1 MKLKLMNRSDE
12 RELFLKYIIDVY
24 LQNPNLP
31 ISRDIIYNELSRF
44 STYSGNHYI
53 IDNDSLIGVQVGLSN
68 KFRKNGSVNTFS
80 NGYFWVV
87 ENRVG
92 NNDRDFISNM
102 YNSIKIYVSVDLEN
116 IYKISELLFNF
127 MINEGITMQCKISKG
142 MRNDALVCRI
152 SGEEAA
158 RKVSDYVNNLNYE
171 SKFRP
176 NPFLLDNGKVSVA
189 MDGKLL
195 YNSVLA
201 KLLEQYF
208 DLKRN
213 TKQLDKVNC
222 DDFNVFVKNQIE
234 MLGSEQ
240 KKYFMDVYNVTDE
253 KKYKDFIMVCSLIS
267 RNLDGTLTLDELFKY
282 GDIKDISVDE
292 KKNNYY
298 KTDEDKLLY
307 VINSLANYYSVDD
320 VHKIIMKFIEN
331 GNYNLFTRRDDIRN
345 IVSDNFSQNDVRNIV
360 SNLGWNAF
368 IYASKV
374 TYDKYGE
381 EQLFAAIKGIFNAR
395 SRLGLIIPPKLLK
408 EVIVSKLNEY
418 GKSISG
424 ISLAELVLEEINKL
438 EEKKNNG

>member
-234 MLGSEQ
+234 M
-240 KKYFMDVYNVTDE
+240 
-253 KKYKDFIMVCSLIS
+253 
-267 RNLDGTLTLDELFKY
+267 
-282 GDIKDISVDE
+282 
-292 KKNNYY
+292 
-298 KTDEDKLLY
+298 
-307 VINSLANYYSVDD
+307 
-320 VHKIIMKFIEN
+320 
-331 GNYNLFTRRDDIRN
+331 
-345 IVSDNFSQNDVRNIV
+345 
-360 SNLGWNAF
+360 
-368 IYASKV
+368 
-374 TYDKYGE
+374 
-381 EQLFAAIKGIFNAR
+381 
-395 SRLGLIIPPKLLK
+395 
-408 EVIVSKLNEY
+408 
-418 GKSISG
+418 
-424 ISLAELVLEEINKL
+424 
-438 EEKKNNG
+438 